1 MSEPPPGFIRT
12 PNPLAAALIAL
23 SVLPLPTGSRDRW
36 SDEYRAEIFGLPRTR
51 QIMNAAS
58 VLAGA
63 LTLRSAL
70 KAGDSESVFA
80 AATSWSCRLGR
91 HQFRSVNQDNPENRQ
106 YQYRECVTCGNLK
119 EGPSADFSRTD
130 RPFMGGGGLAN

>member
-80 AATSWSCRLGR
+80 TATSWSCRLGR
-91 HQFRSVNQDNPENRQ
+91 HHFRSVNQDNPENRQ
-106 YQYRECVTCGNLK
+106 YQYRECVTCGKLK